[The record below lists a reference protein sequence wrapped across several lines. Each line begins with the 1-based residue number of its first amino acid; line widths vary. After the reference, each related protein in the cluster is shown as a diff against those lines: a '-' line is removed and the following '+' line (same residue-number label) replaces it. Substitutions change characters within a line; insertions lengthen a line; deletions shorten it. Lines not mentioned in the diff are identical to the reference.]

1 MSQQPGAHAVSADT
15 DHLEVTISKCVKHK
29 QLTGKKTF
37 KLDSFITECLSV
49 RLLIMFL
56 VARVLPQLSS
66 RSRNAIKDV
75 DCAQTSF
82 PLRNAFK
89 YPVYKKMCTL
99 T

>member
-1 MSQQPGAHAVSADT
+1 
-15 DHLEVTISKCVKHK
+15 
-29 QLTGKKTF
+29 
-37 KLDSFITECLSV
+37 
-49 RLLIMFL
+49 MFL
-56 VARVLPQLSS
+56 VGRVLPQLSS

-89 YPVYKKMCTL
+89 YPVYKEMCTL